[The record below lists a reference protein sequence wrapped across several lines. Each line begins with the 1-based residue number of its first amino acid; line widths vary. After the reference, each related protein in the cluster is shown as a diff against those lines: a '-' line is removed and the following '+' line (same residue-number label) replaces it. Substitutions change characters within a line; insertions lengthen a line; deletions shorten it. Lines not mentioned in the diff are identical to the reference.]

1 MKIAC
6 LWVPEPSLVA
16 ALRAE
21 PQLCTEPLAVVQ
33 AGRDL
38 GGRAHGLGATGAAQ
52 GVAAGQTLAEARAI
66 CPRLLTREAS
76 PERERAAAQAARGA
90 AGAGSPRIEGAAPGP
105 VSVGG

>member
-52 GVAAGQTLAEARAI
+52 GVAAGATLAQGRRGRPDAGSDAVGGRGWSF
-66 CPRLLTREAS
+66 PRRLA
-76 PERERAAAQAARGA
+76 PRAARVSCRAALGCAGAAR
-90 AGAGSPRIEGAAPGP
+90 
-105 VSVGG
+105 